1 MLPNLTFTLGT
12 GTGAMGR
19 HTKRG
24 GYKVDWNRVR
34 TYVVPDLEGFTVSE
48 RRVKRSNKGYVT
60 LTTFIDS
67 LAPMFPERPLHQRIL
82 NKPSMYS

>member
-34 TYVVPDLEGFTVSE
+34 TYVVPDLEGFTVSDRE
-48 RRVKRSNKGYVT
+48 KRAPWIYDADNV
-60 LTTFIDS
+60 FDS
-67 LAPMFPERPLHQRIL
+67 LVHMFPERLLHQRIL